1 MLQDGRGD
9 GDLDLDHTMLPK
21 IALVAPGLDSPGGQG
36 IQASTIVSKLR
47 REGYEVTF
55 IPIDPRFPRGTQRL
69 RRFPY
74 VRTLLNQVLYLPS
87 LLRLRHADVVHVFS
101 ASYWSFLLAPVP
113 AILVARRL
121 GKRVVLNYHSGEAA
135 DHLARW
141 GKLVHPWLRKVDE
154 IVVPSEYLKR
164 VFARHGYQLRVIKN
178 AVDTSSFHYR
188 ERSPLRPCLLSTRN
202 LEPYYAVGNTIIAF
216 TMLRTR
222 YKDATL
228 TIAGSG
234 SQNDELRQL
243 AASLGTNGI
252 KFVGMIEPSAMP
264 RLYEEADIFVNSSVV
279 DNQPVSLLEAFASG
293 LPAVT
298 TGVGDLPNMVR
309 DGVTGLIVPT
319 WDPLALA
326 EAVAF
331 LLENT
336 DRARLFAHRAKEE
349 VNQHTWAWVKDKW
362 GALYAGHR
370 DPVSEVSGQTSRT
383 DVRAS

>member
-1 MLQDGRGD
+1 MGQDGRGD
-9 GDLDLDHTMLPK
+9 GDPGMNHPMLPK
-21 IALVAPGLDSPGGQG
+21 IAIVAPGLDSPGGQG
-36 IQASTIVSKLR
+36 IQASTLASKLR
-47 REGYEVTF
+47 REGYEVRF
-55 IPIDPRFPRGTQRL
+55 IPANPRFPRGTRWL
-69 RRFPY
+69 RRFPC
-74 VRTLLNQVLYLPS
+74 VRTLLNEMLYLPS
-87 LLRLRHADVVHVFS
+87 LLRLRRVDVVHVFS
-101 ASYWSFLLAPVP
+101 ASFWSFLLAPVP
-113 AILVARRL
+113 AILVAQCL

-141 GKLVHPWLRKVDE
+141 GKLVHPWLRMVDE
-154 IVVPSEYLKR
+154 IVVPSEYLKQ
-164 VFARHGYQLRVIKN
+164 VFARYGYQVRVIKN
-178 AVDTSSFHYR
+178 TVDTSSFHYR
-188 ERSPLRPCLLSTRN
+188 ERSPLRPRLLSTRN
-202 LEPYYAVGNTIIAF
+202 LEPHYGVGNTIIAF

-234 SQNDELRQL
+234 SQHDELRQL
-243 AASLGTNGI
+243 AASLGTHGI
-252 KFVGMIEPSAMP
+252 RFVGMIEPSAMP
-264 RLYEEADIFVNSSVV
+264 KLYEEADIFVNSSVV
-279 DNQPVSLLEAFASG
+279 DNQPVSVLEAFASG

-370 DPVSEVSGQTSRT
+370 DPVSEVSGQPILKC
-383 DVRAS
+383 

>member
-1 MLQDGRGD
+1 MGQDGRGG
-9 GDLDLDHTMLPK
+9 GDPGLNYPMLPK

-36 IQASTIVSKLR
+36 IQASTLASKLR

-55 IPIDPRFPRGTQRL
+55 IPVNPWFPRGTRWL

-74 VRTLLNQVLYLPS
+74 VRTLLNEMLYLPS
-87 LLRLRHADVVHVFS
+87 LLRLRRVDVVHVFS
-101 ASYWSFLLAPVP
+101 ASFWSFLLAPVP
-113 AILVARRL
+113 AILVAQCL

-141 GKLVHPWLRKVDE
+141 GKLVHPWLKVVDE

-164 VFARHGYQLRVIKN
+164 VFAWHGYQVRVIKN
-178 AVDTSSFHYR
+178 AVDTSSFQYR
-188 ERSPLRPCLLSTRN
+188 ERSRLRPCLLSTRN
-202 LEPYYAVGNTIIAF
+202 LEPHYGVGNTLIAF

-243 AASLGTNGI
+243 AASLGTSGI
-252 KFVGMIEPSAMP
+252 RFVGMIEPSAMP

-279 DNQPVSLLEAFASG
+279 DNQPVSVLEAFASG
-293 LPAVT
+293 LPAMT

-309 DGVTGLIVPT
+309 DGVTGLIVPK
-319 WDPLALA
+319 WDPLAMA
-326 EAVAF
+326 NAVAF
-331 LLENT
+331 LLENP
-336 DRARLFAHRAKEE
+336 DRARLFANRAKEE

-362 GALYAGHR
+362 SAVYAGRR
-370 DPVSEVSGQTSRT
+370 DPLSEASGQPILKC
-383 DVRAS
+383 

>member
-1 MLQDGRGD
+1 MN
-9 GDLDLDHTMLPK
+9 HPMLPK
-21 IALVAPGLDSPGGQG
+21 IAIVAPGLDSPGGQG
-36 IQASTIVSKLR
+36 IQASTLASKLR
-47 REGYEVTF
+47 REGYEVRF
-55 IPIDPRFPRGTQRL
+55 IPANPRFPRGTRWL
-69 RRFPY
+69 RRFPC
-74 VRTLLNQVLYLPS
+74 VRTLLNEMLYLPS
-87 LLRLRHADVVHVFS
+87 LLRLRNADVVHVFS

-113 AILVARRL
+113 AILVARCL
-121 GKRVVLNYHSGEAA
+121 GKREVLNYHSGEAA

-141 GKLVHPWLRKVDE
+141 GKLVHPWLRMVDE
-154 IVVPSEYLKR
+154 IVVPSEYLKQ
-164 VFARHGYQLRVIKN
+164 VFARYGYQVRVIKN
-178 AVDTSSFHYR
+178 TVDTSSFHYR
-188 ERSPLRPCLLSTRN
+188 ERSPLRPRLLSTRN
-202 LEPYYAVGNTIIAF
+202 LEPHYGVGNTIIAF

-234 SQNDELRQL
+234 SQHDELRQL
-243 AASLGTNGI
+243 AASLGTHGI
-252 KFVGMIEPSAMP
+252 RFVGMIEPSAMP
-264 RLYEEADIFVNSSVV
+264 KLYEEADIFVNSSVV
-279 DNQPVSLLEAFASG
+279 DNQPVSVLEAFASG

-370 DPVSEVSGQTSRT
+370 DPVSEVSGQPILKC
-383 DVRAS
+383 